1 MRIIAN
7 KTKKNSHA
15 FFERGSWYHRT
26 KTLQEDYSIKY
37 GKVGGFKTAS
47 EAEAAYEKHIDEFNQ
62 VMDKNFINKDKNTTF
77 KNYLIYWY
85 ASLFSERVQTTTL
98 YLAAYVV
105 YGFLLPN
112 IDEKIILRF
121 VSTDYLNRL
130 LEKVSKY
137 SDFSGNKSREMLYI
151 AMKDA
156 VAHQLIDNNPVKA
169 TQRYPRK
176 KTHVQI
182 LKKNQIRIFLQA
194 ERSRNWFLEVML
206 ALYCGLR
213 KGEILGLKF
222 SDFDIENQTVTIRR
236 QLAANLKIEDGSY
249 NIEEYNLVF
258 RDPKSETSKRT
269 LRVPPIVLIELER
282 RREYISFLK
291 NRPGVN
297 FEDNDLISCQ
307 KNGKPHGLSALNNEI
322 LKLCKRVSLPHIT
335 VHGLRHMYATV
346 LIEKGVSLA
355 KISALLGHSSIN
367 TTFEFYIEIMED
379 DHRIVEF
386 LNEQFGPDDG
396 GEDHGFE

>member
-1 MRIIAN
+1 M
-7 KTKKNSHA
+7 
-15 FFERGSWYHRT
+15 
-26 KTLQEDYSIKY
+26 QEDYSIKY

-62 VMDKNFINKDKNTTF
+62 IMDKNFISKDKNTTF

-137 SDFSGNKSREMLYI
+137 SDSSGNKSREMLYI

-156 VAHQLIDNNPVKA
+156 VSQRLIDNNPVKV
-169 TQRYPRK
+169 TKRYPRK

-222 SDFDIENQTVTIRR
+222 SDFNIENQTVTIRR
-236 QLAANLKIEDGSY
+236 QLVANFKIEEGSY
-249 NIEEYNLVF
+249 KIEEYNLVF

-291 NRPGVN
+291 NRPGAN

-322 LKLCKRVSLPHIT
+322 IKLCKRVSLPRIT

-346 LIEKGVSLA
+346 LIERGVSLA

-379 DHRIVEF
+379 DHRIVEL
-386 LNEQFGPDDG
+386 LNEQFEPADG

>member
-7 KTKKNSHA
+7 KTKRYSHA

-37 GKVGGFKTAS
+37 GKLGGFRTAS
-47 EAEAAYEKHIDEFNQ
+47 EAEAAYVKHIAEFNQ
-62 VMDKNFINKDKNTTF
+62 IMDKNFISKDKNTTF

-112 IDEKIILRF
+112 IDENIILRF

-130 LEKVSKY
+130 LETVSKY
-137 SDFSGNKSREMLYI
+137 SDSSGNKSREMLYI

-156 VAHQLIDNNPVKA
+156 VAHRLIDNNPVKA
-169 TQRYPRK
+169 TQRYPRA
-176 KTHVQI
+176 KTKVQI
-182 LKKNQIRIFLQA
+182 LNKKQIRVLLQE
-194 ERSRNWFLEVML
+194 ERNRNWFLEVML

-222 SDFDIENQTVTIRR
+222 SDFDLEKNTVTIRR
-236 QLAANLKIEDGSY
+236 QLVTEMAIEDGSY
-249 NIEEYNLVF
+249 KVREYALAF
-258 RDPKSETSKRT
+258 RNPKSETSKRT
-269 LRVPPIVLIELER
+269 LKIPPVVLIELER
-282 RREYISFLK
+282 RREFINFLK
-291 NRPGVN
+291 HKPGIE
-297 FEDNDLISCQ
+297 FEDNDLVCCQ
-307 KNGKPHGLSALNNEI
+307 ENGKPHGRSSLNNE
-322 LKLCKRVSLPHIT
+322 LARLCKRLSLPHIT
-335 VHGLRHMYATV
+335 VHGLRHMYATI

-386 LNEQFGPDDG
+386 LNEQFEMDAG
-396 GEDHGFE
+396 GD

>member
-1 MRIIAN
+1 MAN
-7 KTKKNSHA
+7 KSKKYPHA
-15 FFERGSWYHRT
+15 FYERGSWYHRT
-26 KTLQEDYSIKY
+26 KALQEDYSIKY
-37 GKVGGFKTAS
+37 GKAGGFKSAA
-47 EAEAAYEKHIDEFNQ
+47 EAEEAYEKHIDDFNQ
-62 VMDKNFINKDKNTTF
+62 KMDRNFIGRNKNTTF

-112 IDEKIILRF
+112 IDDKIILRF

-137 SDFSGNKSREMLYI
+137 SDSSGNKSREMLYI

-156 VAHQLIDNNPVKA
+156 VSQRLIDNNPVKA

-176 KTHVQI
+176 KTKVQI
-182 LKKNQIRIFLQA
+182 LKKNQIRMLLQA
-194 ERSRNWFLEVML
+194 ERGRNWFLEVML

-222 SDFDIENQTVTIRR
+222 SDFDLEKQTVTIRR
-236 QLAANLKIEDGSY
+236 QLVTEVEIQEGSFR
-249 NIEEYNLVF
+249 IEEYKLIF
-258 RDPKSETSKRT
+258 RDPKSKASKRT
-269 LRVPPIVLIELER
+269 LKVPPIVLIELER

-291 NRPGVN
+291 KKNRIT

-307 KNGKPHGLSALNNEI
+307 ENGKRRGLSSLNNELI
-322 LKLCKRVSLPHIT
+322 KVCKRISLPHIT
-335 VHGLRHMYATV
+335 VHGLRHMYATI
-346 LIEKGVSLA
+346 LMEKGVSLA
-355 KISALLGHSSIN
+355 KISALLGHTSIN
-367 TTFEFYIEIMED
+367 TTFDFYIEIMED
-379 DHRIVEF
+379 GHSIVNF
-386 LNEQFGPDDG
+386 LNEQFELDTGGDADGP
-396 GEDHGFE
+396 E